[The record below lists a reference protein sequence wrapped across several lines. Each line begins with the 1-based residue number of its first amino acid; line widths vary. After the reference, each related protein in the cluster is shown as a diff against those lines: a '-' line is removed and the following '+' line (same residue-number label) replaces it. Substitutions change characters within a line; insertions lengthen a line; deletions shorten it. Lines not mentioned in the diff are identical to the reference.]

1 MCTSNTEP
9 RDHPNRDDAMNI
21 KNGLICIL
29 IAAMLSLCVINVTA
43 ASTSTPTTVT
53 HNGYNTDATALQPH
67 LVIFFVNN
75 TRERISTAMVN
86 ESVIFCGGLW
96 SGTASAPNY
105 IGAAKIN
112 IQQMESGTWTT
123 VYTTKT
129 GPGEHAGIFA
139 VQLKSTSAGVLSFR
153 ATYDGD
159 SQYAPAVSNV
169 AKLTVS

>member
-1 MCTSNTEP
+1 
-9 RDHPNRDDAMNI
+9 
-21 KNGLICIL
+21 
-29 IAAMLSLCVINVTA
+29 MLSLCVINVTA

-53 HNGYNTDATALQPH
+53 QNGYNTDVTALQPTS
-67 LVIFFVNN
+67 LVIVFMNKN
-75 TRERISTAMVN
+75 SNERISTAKVN
-86 ESVIFCGGLW
+86 ESVIFGGGLW

-129 GPGEHAGIFA
+129 GTGTGEGIFA

-169 AKLTVS
+169 AQLTVS